1 MQCNN
6 CLHKVVCKHFSY
18 AMENLNVG
26 IQIKDCKLYSES
38 KIDICSIEQ
47 PKSIPAKSPV
57 VERDLSSGYTDF
69 SSYSKKSA
77 PISAIPVEVNKVVC
91 DRCKNEVSS
100 TDIDNCIECG
110 RQVCNDCRVASFDP
124 EIGTVTSV
132 CEKCW
137 SGTEDP
143 IPGEEKKVSISFGKE
158 NDEWN
163 LDDLMKEAKEST
175 IKVAYEDKEKKEDD
189 KPRTRT
195 KKMATRTTTSN
206 IKKS

>member
-26 IQIKDCKLYSES
+26 IQIKDCKLYSKS
-38 KIDICSIEQ
+38 KIDIYSIEQ
-47 PKSIPAKSPV
+47 PKPIPAKSPV

-143 IPGEEKKVSISFGKE
+143 IPGEEKKVSISFVEK

-163 LDDLMKEAKEST
+163 LDDFVKEVKQST
-175 IKVAYEDKEKKEDD
+175 EKIAYEYEEEKKDV
-189 KPRTRT
+189 KPRKS
-195 KKMATRTTTSN
+195 KKMATGRSTCDT
-206 IKKS
+206 KKS